1 MTYRALEKYLSTM
14 EQMYVKVMGRSIS
27 SVLFMVTRTKVGVRT
42 LMRIFS
48 SALLVESRAIR
59 YKSLR
64 NKKG

>member
-1 MTYRALEKYLSTM
+1 MTYRALEKYLSTT
-14 EQMYVKVMGRSIS
+14 ERVYVKVMGRSIS
-27 SVLFMVTRTKVGVRT
+27 SVLFMVTRTKVGVRI

-64 NKKG
+64 NRKG

>member
-14 EQMYVKVMGRSIS
+14 ERVYAKVMAKSIS
-27 SVLFMVTRTKVGVRT
+27 SVLFMATRTKVGARI

>member
-27 SVLFMVTRTKVGVRT
+27 SVLFMVTRTKVRVRI

>member
-1 MTYRALEKYLSTM
+1 MTYRVSEKYLSIM
-14 EQMYVKVMGRSIS
+14 ERVYAKVMVKSIS
-27 SVLFMVTRTKVGVRT
+27 NVLFMVTRTKVGVRI

>member
-1 MTYRALEKYLSTM
+1 MTYRVLEKYLSIM
-14 EQMYVKVMGRSIS
+14 ERVYAKVMVKSIS
-27 SVLFMVTRTKVGVRT
+27 NVLFMVTRTKVGVRI

>member
-1 MTYRALEKYLSTM
+1 MTYRVLEKYLSIM
-14 EQMYVKVMGRSIS
+14 ERVYAKVMVKSIS
-27 SVLFMVTRTKVGVRT
+27 NVLFMVTRTKVGVRI
-42 LMRIFS
+42 LMKIFS

>member
-1 MTYRALEKYLSTM
+1 MTYRASEKYLSIM
-14 EQMYVKVMGRSIS
+14 ERVYAKVMVKSIS
-27 SVLFMVTRTKVGVRT
+27 NVLFMVTRTKVGVRI
-42 LMRIFS
+42 LMKIFS